1 MGIIIITANNYNH
14 NMFVHLW
21 LRKGTFPVCSMN
33 RYNGRHTGD
42 QLSIDDDNDDEGIMN
57 LLLAYQC
64 SLALCV
70 VDQSQWEHAT

>member
-1 MGIIIITANNYNH
+1 
-14 NMFVHLW
+14 MFVHLW

-42 QLSIDDDNDDEGIMN
+42 LLSIDDDDGDDKGNELITCIMPVVP
-57 LLLAYQC
+57 
-64 SLALCV
+64 ALCV